1 MDIKRNPAG
10 SVDLL
15 HGPILRSLIIF
26 MLPVFISNIFQQLY
40 NVADTALVGNYLGEN
55 ALAAVG
61 SVSSIF
67 EFLVFFSQ
75 SLGVGL
81 SIVVGREFGRGDMDR
96 LKRAVAGSIIVG
108 AAVCII
114 LTTMV
119 ILGMKP
125 FLVLIKTPEEVL
137 PDSYAYISIIGSF
150 IIVMFIYNLCSGIL
164 RAIGNSVMPLLFLIF
179 SSALNIVL
187 DIVMLRVFHM
197 GVVGTAIAT
206 VAAQGVSAMCCFI
219 YIARRVQLI
228 IPEKKHFSFDR
239 ALYAELASQGIAMAG
254 MGSIVNMG
262 SIILQIGIN
271 SLGATVIAGHVAA
284 RKIYFI
290 LLTFSS
296 AMSTAVANFVSQNRG
311 ADNRDRILEAI
322 RQSHM
327 FNFVTMVVMVICM
340 QIFAKPLVALI
351 SGSDNETI
359 LRNGTA
365 YLQFCTFFFAPLM
378 EILILRNSLQSLGSK
393 IIPMISSGIELAG
406 KILFTLVFIPKF
418 GYNAVIACEPLI
430 WVVMAV
436 QLLYAFYNDPY
447 IKLSGKDKK

>member
-81 SIVVGREFGRGDMDR
+81 SIVVGREFGKGDTDR
-96 LKRAVAGSIIVG
+96 LKRAVAGSIVVG
-108 AAVCII
+108 AVVCFI
-114 LTTMV
+114 LTTLV
-119 ILGMKP
+119 ILGMRP

-137 PDSYAYISIIGSF
+137 PDSYAYISVIGSF

-206 VAAQGVSAMCCFI
+206 VAAQGVSAVCCFI

-228 IPEKKHFSFDR
+228 IPEKKHFRYDR
-239 ALYAELASQGIAMAG
+239 ALYAELASQGLAMAS

-262 SIILQIGIN
+262 SIILQIG
-271 SLGATVIAGHVAA
+271 
-284 RKIYFI
+284 
-290 LLTFSS
+290 
-296 AMSTAVANFVSQNRG
+296 
-311 ADNRDRILEAI
+311 

>member
-81 SIVVGREFGRGDMDR
+81 SIVVGREFGKGDTYR

-108 AAVCII
+108 AAICMI
-114 LTTMV
+114 LTTLV
-119 ILGMKP
+119 IFGMRP

-137 PDSYAYISIIGSF
+137 PDSYAYIRVIGSF

-206 VAAQGVSAMCCFI
+206 VAAQGVSAVCCFI
-219 YIARRVQLI
+219 YIAR
-228 IPEKKHFSFDR
+228 
-239 ALYAELASQGIAMAG
+239 
-254 MGSIVNMG
+254 
-262 SIILQIGIN
+262 
-271 SLGATVIAGHVAA
+271 
-284 RKIYFI
+284 
-290 LLTFSS
+290 
-296 AMSTAVANFVSQNRG
+296 
-311 ADNRDRILEAI
+311 
-322 RQSHM
+322 
-327 FNFVTMVVMVICM
+327 
-340 QIFAKPLVALI
+340 
-351 SGSDNETI
+351 
-359 LRNGTA
+359 
-365 YLQFCTFFFAPLM
+365 
-378 EILILRNSLQSLGSK
+378 
-393 IIPMISSGIELAG
+393 
-406 KILFTLVFIPKF
+406 
-418 GYNAVIACEPLI
+418 
-430 WVVMAV
+430 
-436 QLLYAFYNDPY
+436 
-447 IKLSGKDKK
+447 